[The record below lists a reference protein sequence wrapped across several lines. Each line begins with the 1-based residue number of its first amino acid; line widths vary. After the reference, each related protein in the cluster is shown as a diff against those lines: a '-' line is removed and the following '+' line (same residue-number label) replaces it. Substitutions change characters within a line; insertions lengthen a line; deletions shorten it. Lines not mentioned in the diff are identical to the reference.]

1 MSDSKRENDLR
12 ARQTQ
17 PAHPLSPIEREA
29 IKNASTGPVGTIHE
43 IGGEITKATL
53 DRALGRK

>member
-12 ARQTQ
+12 SQQIA
-17 PAHPLSPIEREA
+17 PAHPLSPIEKEA
-29 IKNASTGPVGTIHE
+29 IRNSSNPSADVHE